1 MYTEVLLM
9 KKQKS
14 ITIDEKLIELVEALA
29 EKESRNFSNMLE
41 VLIQE
46 AVSKREQ

>member
-1 MYTEVLLM
+1 M
-9 KKQKS
+9 KEQKS
-14 ITIDEKLIELVEALA
+14 ITIDARLIRIIDDLA
-29 EKESRNFSNMLE
+29 KKESRSFSNMLE

>member
-1 MYTEVLLM
+1 MHTEVLLM